1 MQNIKERIK
10 NEQILIG
17 DGAMGTI
24 LFQKGLEQGDC
35 PESICLKNPKI
46 LEEIAKTYFSAGADI
61 VETNTFGGSPLKLAD
76 YGLDNRTE
84 EINKTAVESVRKV
97 VGEKAFVSGSV
108 GPSGKMLKPFGDT
121 EPEDVFQSYKK
132 QVDVLIGAG
141 VDIICIET
149 MIDLNEAVLAL
160 EATRSINREIP
171 IITTMTFNET
181 PRGFFTI
188 MGNDIATVSK
198 KLIENGADIIG
209 SNCGNGIENMIKIAR
224 EFKKI
229 SSLPIIIQ
237 SNAGLPEIKN
247 GTIIYSETPDF
258 FGEKTNEL
266 IELGVS
272 IIGGCCGTTPEHIQ
286 AIRRTVDSYN
296 SMKQ

>member
-1 MQNIKERIK
+1 
-10 NEQILIG
+10 
-17 DGAMGTI
+17 
-24 LFQKGLEQGDC
+24 
-35 PESICLKNPKI
+35 
-46 LEEIAKTYFSAGADI
+46 
-61 VETNTFGGSPLKLAD
+61 
-76 YGLDNRTE
+76 
-84 EINKTAVESVRKV
+84 
-97 VGEKAFVSGSV
+97 
-108 GPSGKMLKPFGDT
+108 
-121 EPEDVFQSYKK
+121 
-132 QVDVLIGAG
+132 
-141 VDIICIET
+141 CIET